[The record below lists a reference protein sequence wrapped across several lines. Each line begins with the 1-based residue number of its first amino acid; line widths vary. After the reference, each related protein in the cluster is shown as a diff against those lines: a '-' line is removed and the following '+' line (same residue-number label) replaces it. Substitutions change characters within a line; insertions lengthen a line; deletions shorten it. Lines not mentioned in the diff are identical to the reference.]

1 MAILKA
7 ELEVMNDLISK
18 GKNISDMVKKYP
30 QYDYWEI
37 YWAVN
42 DYSILGKKR
51 SITNRLN
58 LLAKVQTKKDRERIS
73 KEAQQTLNELYDL
86 LKSNSTKLLDID
98 RVLRKKKN

>member
-1 MAILKA
+1 MAISKT
-7 ELEVMNDLISK
+7 ELEAMNDLISK
-18 GKNISDMVKKYP
+18 GTTIADVVKKYP

-58 LLAKVQTKKDRERIS
+58 KLAKSQSKNEREEIAA
-73 KEAQQTLNELYDL
+73 EAQGLLNDLYDQ
-86 LKSNSTKLLDID
+86 LKTNSSKLLEID
-98 RVLRKKKN
+98 RILRK